1 MNFSISFPLY
11 LLAFISIL
19 ITFQITATE
28 VTSNSITVSVTASG
42 GDGSIVSYHYSI
54 DDGEYISSNSNSYTF
69 ENLNAETSYDISV
82 YVSDSNERDSNV
94 YNVDVT
100 TESDLISF
108 TITDIYTSTTT
119 MYRADEGMVFKEWLN
134 SDYNTS
140 DCWEHCPDSFED
152 DRVYCGSFKILS
164 IGRDEIITNGASYS
178 YDSSESIPLIP
189 YR

>member
-189 YR
+189 CR